1 MLTNAIGPARH
12 KLLDSAAKAPKNQRL
27 CPALYGLG
35 VCAKEFGPML
45 NVLFV
50 CSQNKLRSPTAE
62 QVFADWPGIQ
72 TASAGLNH
80 DAEVPLG
87 PELVQWA
94 GLIVV
99 METRHREKL
108 RKRFKALLNN
118 QQIVCLNIPDDYDFM
133 DPELIQLL
141 RQKVPPFLPDGDAA
155 R

>member
-1 MLTNAIGPARH
+1 
-12 KLLDSAAKAPKNQRL
+12 
-27 CPALYGLG
+27 
-35 VCAKEFGPML
+35 ML

-62 QVFADWPGIQ
+62 QLFADWPGIE

-94 GLIVV
+94 ELIVV
-99 METRHREKL
+99 MEARHREKL
-108 RKRFKALLNN
+108 RKRFKAQLRE
-118 QQIVCLNIPDDYDFM
+118 QQIVCLNIPDDYEFM

-141 RQKVPPFLPDGDAA
+141 RQKVPQFLPDGGEA

>member
-1 MLTNAIGPARH
+1 
-12 KLLDSAAKAPKNQRL
+12 
-27 CPALYGLG
+27 
-35 VCAKEFGPML
+35 ML

-62 QVFADWPGIQ
+62 QVFADWPGIE

-99 METRHREKL
+99 MENRHREKL
-108 RKRFKALLNN
+108 RKRFKAQLRE

-141 RQKVPPFLPDGDAA
+141 RQKVPPFLPDGGEG